1 MERKAKAATQ
11 TGVYLAIVAAIL
23 VVANVIS
30 YGAYKRFDMTKNERF
45 TLSKGSARLVREG
58 LKQELQID
66 VYVTRGLPKQEA
78 FIQDLTDMMNE
89 YEQSSGGKL
98 HYTIIEAKTDEQRAA
113 AKEAGLQE
121 AAFGEGSETG
131 QDQATITRG
140 FMGIAFKYGS
150 EKEAIPILSPD
161 QSQGLEFWIT
171 NKIRELRDRADE
183 LNQKFGILTG
193 KDEIKLSDS
202 NLIAAQQGRGG
213 GPNMKGIIEQ
223 ALPFYKFED
232 VDLKGGETEINKE
245 LVGIIITQPGKEFT
259 EKELRRLDQFLML
272 GNKALTIFAGAVNI
286 KAADASMKATL
297 NTWGLEKLLDGY
309 GVEMKKEAI
318 LDWSRSLSIPVQ
330 SQSGQMMWF
339 RAPGILQLQE
349 DSRFEEKEQ
358 ILDASFAGFFRL
370 GELAFPFPSTLVPHP
385 EKQPEA
391 TLKVIARS
399 TPKTTI
405 DASEN
410 IDMKFSTDWKPK
422 GEYAQRAIA
431 VTLEGKIKSAYGGQ
445 EGLGITAPAES
456 ADKSRVL
463 VISASQFLANPFAR
477 AGNAPPMPPQMQ
489 MMGGMGGDED
499 LQMLSQPYA
508 QKYLTN
514 TILALKN
521 TLDWMAGDSTLLAAS
536 AKLLGETNLT
546 YSDIDKPKQ
555 EGEEDEAAMAK
566 KTEDYRAERKKV
578 QTRVQWTLTLLP
590 AALFAAFGLAR
601 WRLRED
607 SRANIT
613 LD

>member
-23 VVANVIS
+23 VVANIIS
-30 YGAYKRFDMTKNERF
+30 YSAYKRFDLTKNERF
-45 TLSKGSARLVREG
+45 TLSKGSAHLVREG
-58 LKQELQID
+58 LKQDLQID
-66 VYVTRGLPKQEA
+66 VYVTRGLPKHEA
-78 FIQDLTDMMNE
+78 FIQDLTDLMNE
-89 YEQSSGGKL
+89 YEKASNGKL
-98 HYTIIEAKTDEQRAA
+98 HYAVIEAKTDEQRAA

-131 QDQATITRG
+131 QDQTTISRG
-140 FMGIAFKYGS
+140 FMGISFKYGS
-150 EKEAIPILSPD
+150 EKEAIPLLSPD

-171 NKIRELRDRADE
+171 NKIRELRDRADNI
-183 LNQKFGILTG
+183 NQTFGIITG
-193 KDEIKLSDS
+193 KDEIKLSDP
-202 NLIAAQQGRGG
+202 NLIAAQPGRPG
-213 GPNMKGIIEQ
+213 GPNMKGILEQ

-232 VDLKGGETEINKE
+232 VDLKGGDNEINKD

-259 EKELRRLDQFLML
+259 EKELRRIDQFLML
-272 GNKALTIFAGAVNI
+272 GNKALTIFAGAVNL
-286 KAADASMKATL
+286 KASDPSMKATL

-309 GVEMKKEAI
+309 GIEMKKEAI

-330 SQSGQMMWF
+330 SQSGQLMWF

-349 DSRFEEKEQ
+349 DSRFEENEQ
-358 ILDASFAGFFRL
+358 ILDSSFAGFFRL
-370 GELAFPFPSTLVPHP
+370 GELAFPFPSPLVPHP

-391 TLKVIARS
+391 TMKVVARS
-399 TPKTTI
+399 TPNATV
-405 DASEN
+405 DGSEN
-410 IDMKFSTDWKPK
+410 IDMKFSTEWKPK
-422 GEYAQRAIA
+422 GEFAQRAIA
-431 VTLEGKIKSAYGGQ
+431 VTLEGKIKSAFGGQ
-445 EGLGITAPAES
+445 EALGISAPAES
-456 ADKSRVL
+456 ADKSRIL

-477 AGNAPPMPPQMQ
+477 AGNPPPMPPQMM

-546 YSDIDKPKQ
+546 YSDIEKPKQ
-555 EGEEDEAAMAK
+555 EATDDEATLARKAD
-566 KTEDYRAERKKV
+566 EYRAERKRV
-578 QTRVQWTLTLLP
+578 QQRVQWTLTFLP
-590 AALFAAFGLAR
+590 AALFAAFGLVR
-601 WRLRED
+601 WRRRE
-607 SRANIT
+607 SARENIS

>member
-1 MERKAKAATQ
+1 MERKTKAATQ
-11 TGVYLAIVAAIL
+11 TGLYLAIVAAIL

-58 LKQELQID
+58 LKQDLQID

-89 YEQSSGGKL
+89 YEQASGGKV
-98 HYTIIEAKTDEQRAA
+98 HYTIIEPKTDEQRAA

-140 FMGIAFKYGS
+140 FMGISFKYGS

-171 NKIRELRDRADE
+171 NKIREIRDRADD
-183 LNQKFGILTG
+183 LNQKFGIITG
-193 KDEIKLSDS
+193 KDEIKLSDP
-202 NLIAAQQGRGG
+202 NLIAGQQGRGG

-232 VDLKGGETEINKE
+232 VDLKGGDTEIDKE

-259 EKELRRLDQFLML
+259 EKELRRIDQFLML
-272 GNKALTIFAGAVNI
+272 GNKAVTLFAGAVNL

-309 GVEMKKEAI
+309 GIEMKKEAI

-349 DSRFEEKEQ
+349 DSRFDEKEQ

-391 TLKVIARS
+391 TMKVVARS
-399 TPKTTI
+399 TPKTTV

-410 IDMKFSTDWKPK
+410 IDMKFSTEWKPK

-431 VTLEGKIKSAYGGQ
+431 VTLEGKLKSAFGGQ
-445 EGLGITAPAES
+445 EALGISAPAES

-477 AGNAPPMPPQMQ
+477 AGNAPPMPPQMA

-546 YSDIDKPKQ
+546 YSDIEKPKQ
-555 EGEEDEAAMAK
+555 EAEDDEASMAK
-566 KTEDYRAERKKV
+566 KAEDYRAEREKV
-578 QTRVQWTLTLLP
+578 QTRVKWTLTFLP
-590 AALFAAFGLAR
+590 AALFAAFGLLR
-601 WRLRED
+601 WQRREGN
-607 SRANIT
+607 REKIT

>member
-1 MERKAKAATQ
+1 MERKTKAATQ
-11 TGVYLAIVAAIL
+11 TGLYLAIVAAIL

-58 LKQELQID
+58 LKQDLQID

-89 YEQSSGGKL
+89 YEQASGGKV
-98 HYTIIEAKTDEQRAA
+98 HYTIIEPKTDEQRAA

-140 FMGIAFKYGS
+140 FMGISFKYGS

-171 NKIRELRDRADE
+171 NKIREIRDRADD
-183 LNQKFGILTG
+183 LNQKFGIITG
-193 KDEIKLSDS
+193 KDEIKLSDP
-202 NLIAAQQGRGG
+202 NLIAGQQGRGG

-232 VDLKGGETEINKE
+232 VDLKGGDTEIDKE

-259 EKELRRLDQFLML
+259 EKELRRIDQFLML
-272 GNKALTIFAGAVNI
+272 GNKAVTLFAGAVNL

-309 GVEMKKEAI
+309 GIEMKKEAI

-349 DSRFEEKEQ
+349 DSRFDETEQ

-391 TLKVIARS
+391 TMKVVARS
-399 TPKTTI
+399 TPKTTV

-410 IDMKFSTDWKPK
+410 IDMKFSTEWKPK

-431 VTLEGKIKSAYGGQ
+431 VTLEGKLKSAFGGQ
-445 EGLGITAPAES
+445 EALGISAPAES

-477 AGNAPPMPPQMQ
+477 AGNAPPMPPQMA

-546 YSDIDKPKQ
+546 YSDIEKPKQ
-555 EGEEDEAAMAK
+555 EAEDDEASMAK
-566 KTEDYRAERKKV
+566 KAEDYRAEREKV
-578 QTRVQWTLTLLP
+578 QTRVKWTLTFLP
-590 AALFAAFGLAR
+590 AALFAAFGLLR
-601 WRLRED
+601 WQRREGN
-607 SRANIT
+607 REKIT